1 MSKAGANRKRAF
13 MWEKNMLQ
21 LYLALIDE
29 EWDLIRFEEAYYEYK
44 GLLHYIAKKILQDE
58 HRAED
63 AVQEAFLR
71 IAKNFHKV
79 GNVKTTSTK
88 NFFILITRRVC
99 LNLLEREEKFST
111 ATEEEISLFE
121 NSYTPGSLP
130 DSFAGEAELIRQILS
145 LPESMRSVL
154 YLQAVYGFNAKETA
168 NLLGNLCWR
177 CVEANFPCTRN
188 LKERVRRIV
197 RAWR

>member
-13 MWEKNMLQ
+13 MREKNMLQ

-79 GNVKTTSTK
+79 GNIKTTSTK

-130 DSFAGEAELIRQILS
+130 DSFAGEAELIRQILN

-168 NLLGNLCWR
+168 NLLGISVGAVWKR
-177 CVEANFPCTRN
+177 TSRARVI
-188 LKERVRRIV
+188 LKKELEEK
-197 RAWR
+197 

>member
-13 MWEKNMLQ
+13 MREKNMLQ

-79 GNVKTTSTK
+79 GNIKTTSTK

-111 ATEEEISLFE
+111 ATEEEISFFE

-168 NLLGNLCWR
+168 NLLGISVGAVWKR
-177 CVEANFPCTRN
+177 TSRARVI
-188 LKERVRRIV
+188 LKKELEEK
-197 RAWR
+197 

>member
-1 MSKAGANRKRAF
+1 MSKAGAKRKRAF
-13 MWEKNMLQ
+13 MREKNMLQ

-130 DSFAGEAELIRQILS
+130 DSFAGEAELIRQILN

-168 NLLGNLCWR
+168 NLLGISVGAVWKR
-177 CVEANFPCTRN
+177 TSRARVI
-188 LKERVRRIV
+188 LKKELEEK
-197 RAWR
+197 

>member
-13 MWEKNMLQ
+13 MREKNMLQ

-168 NLLGNLCWR
+168 NLLGISVGAVWKR
-177 CVEANFPCTRN
+177 TSRARVI
-188 LKERVRRIV
+188 LKKELEE
-197 RAWR
+197 

>member
-13 MWEKNMLQ
+13 MREKNMLQ

-79 GNVKTTSTK
+79 GNIKTTSTK

-111 ATEEEISLFE
+111 ATEEEISFFE

-168 NLLGNLCWR
+168 NLLGISVGAVWKR
-177 CVEANFPCTRN
+177 TSRARAI
-188 LKERVRRIV
+188 LKKELEEK
-197 RAWR
+197 

>member
-13 MWEKNMLQ
+13 MREKNMLQ

-79 GNVKTTSTK
+79 GNIKTTSTK

-99 LNLLEREEKFST
+99 LNLVEREEKFST
-111 ATEEEISLFE
+111 ATEEEISFFE

-168 NLLGNLCWR
+168 NLLGISVGAVWKR
-177 CVEANFPCTRN
+177 TSRARAI
-188 LKERVRRIV
+188 LKKELEE
-197 RAWR
+197 

>member
-1 MSKAGANRKRAF
+1 MSKAGAKRKRAF
-13 MWEKNMLQ
+13 MREKNMLQ

-29 EWDLIRFEEAYYEYK
+29 EWELIRFEEAYYEYK

-145 LPESMRSVL
+145 LPESARSVL
-154 YLQAVYGFNAKETA
+154 YLQAVYGFNVKETA
-168 NLLGNLCWR
+168 NLLGISVGAVWKR
-177 CVEANFPCTRN
+177 TSRARAI
-188 LKERVRRIV
+188 LKKELEEK
-197 RAWR
+197 

>member
-1 MSKAGANRKRAF
+1 MSKAGAKRKRAF
-13 MWEKNMLQ
+13 MREKNMLQ

-145 LPESMRSVL
+145 LPESARSVL
-154 YLQAVYGFNAKETA
+154 YLQAVYGFNVKETA
-168 NLLGNLCWR
+168 NLLGISVGAVWKR
-177 CVEANFPCTRN
+177 TSRARAI
-188 LKERVRRIV
+188 LKKELEEK
-197 RAWR
+197 